1 MAEYEYEYEGRGGG
15 ERGGGDV
22 GEGGIVSEFANG
34 DERGGEGEE
43 RTREYRDSEW
53 SGPVEVEVASYE

>member
-15 ERGGGDV
+15 ELGGGM
-22 GEGGIVSEFANG
+22 VSEFANG